1 MLLQTPDGPPH
12 TKENMLRQISLTAAL
27 LLAAGVAQAQI
38 NPIPRTGGLSGSV
51 SLGAVF
57 SNISSSFYQDDDHS
71 RIDNLGAP
79 QSHGYA
85 SVVPRFDLRYTL
97 AESRTQFVLGNQIHD
112 ALRFDFTQL
121 LAVRQEIGS
130 LGIVSAGLVFTGIVP
145 SEAWSDPYRTGND
158 RNSTDRDSRGIRLGW
173 EQVLG
178 SSFSADLTVRQID
191 IDDEESGRSSALT
204 ASQRGM
210 LDRNGNS
217 YRLRVSYDW
226 EFAPRHFLAPGLI
239 LGRED
244 LDGKAMSH
252 DLTGL
257 KLDYGFNTGN
267 DTFTASLYLARQRY
281 GEGHPLF
288 GNGKA
293 DSKDYALGVNYL
305 RQGLFGMPWLG
316 AFINA
321 SYGKSNSDIAFFD
334 AEFTRLG
341 MGLRYKF

>member
-1 MLLQTPDGPPH
+1 
-12 TKENMLRQISLTAAL
+12 MLRQFSLTAAL
-27 LLAAGVAQAQI
+27 LLAAGLASAQI

-51 SLGAVF
+51 SLGAVY
-57 SNISSSFYQDDDHS
+57 SSVSSSFYQHDDHA
-71 RIDNLGAP
+71 RIDSLGAP
-79 QSHGYA
+79 SSHGHA
-85 SVVPRFDLRYTL
+85 AVVPRFDVRYTL
-97 AESRTQFVLGNQIHD
+97 GESRTQFVLGNQIHD

-121 LAVRQEIGS
+121 LAVRQEIGN

-145 SEAWSDPYRTGND
+145 SEVWSDPYRTGKD
-158 RNSTDRDSRGIRLGW
+158 RHSADREARGIRLGW
-173 EQVLG
+173 EQLLG
-178 SSFSADLTVRQID
+178 SRFSADLTARQID
-191 IDDEESGRSSALT
+191 IDNEESGRNSALT

-217 YRLRVSYDW
+217 IRLRLSYDW

-252 DLTGL
+252 DLTGV

-267 DTFTASLYLARQRY
+267 DTFTTSLYLAQQRY
-281 GEGHPLF
+281 DEGHPLF
-288 GNGKA
+288 GGRKA
-293 DSKDYALGVNYL
+293 DSNDYALGVNYL

-321 SYGKSNSDIAFFD
+321 SYGRSNADIAFFD